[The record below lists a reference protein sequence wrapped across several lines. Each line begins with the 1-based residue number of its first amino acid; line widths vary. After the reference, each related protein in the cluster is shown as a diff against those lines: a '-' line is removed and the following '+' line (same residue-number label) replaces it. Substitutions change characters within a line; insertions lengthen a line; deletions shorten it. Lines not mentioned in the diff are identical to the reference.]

1 MANAFII
8 TVQALSKRNTTAQA
22 LYRKN
27 KALIVALLLIVF
39 LFGLGGITVPN
50 FLSFPQVLLTIK
62 LASFIALFGLC
73 QMVVIAA
80 GGDGLDLSVGYTA
93 TLTAVLTTYVMDGK
107 NANLVLAIGIA
118 IALGIAIGLLNGLFA
133 AYVKLPPLVVTL
145 AMANILQGAINVY
158 TAGQNI
164 TGRPSPILRVVAAQ
178 STGIFPNILFLLI
191 VVAVL
196 VMIVLYKTKWGIM
209 LFGTG
214 ANERAAYLSGVSIRR
229 VRCVA
234 FVVSATLA
242 SLIGLLLVGNMG
254 MAFKDMGSN
263 YVMPS
268 IAAAVVGGVS
278 LSGGSGNY
286 VGVILGAVFLQTLTN
301 LLVAL
306 GWGDAGKW
314 TGFGIVLFILL
325 IVYVSNRRRR

>member
-1 MANAFII
+1 MGNSSI
-8 TVQALSKRNTTAQA
+8 SAQA
-22 LYRKN
+22 ASKSSISVQTLYRKH
-27 KALIVALLLIVF
+27 KAIIVALLLILF
-39 LFGLGGITVPN
+39 LFGLGGVTVSN

-80 GGDGLDLSVGYTA
+80 GGDGLDLSVGYAA

-107 NANLVLAIGIA
+107 NEKIMLAIGIA
-118 IALGIAIGLLNGLFA
+118 IALGVIIGLLNGLFT

-158 TAGQNI
+158 TAGNNI

-178 STGIFPNILFLLI
+178 STGIFPNILFLLV
-191 VVAVL
+191 VVAIL
-196 VMIVLYKTKWGIM
+196 VMIVLYKTKWGLM

-214 ANERAAYLSGVSIRR
+214 ANERTAYLSGASVKR
-229 VRCVA
+229 VRCMS
-234 FVVSATLA
+234 FVVSGVLA

-278 LSGGSGNY
+278 LSGGNGNY
-286 VGVILGAVFLQTLTN
+286 VGVILGAIFLQTLTN

-325 IVYVSNRRRR
+325 IVYVSNRRKR